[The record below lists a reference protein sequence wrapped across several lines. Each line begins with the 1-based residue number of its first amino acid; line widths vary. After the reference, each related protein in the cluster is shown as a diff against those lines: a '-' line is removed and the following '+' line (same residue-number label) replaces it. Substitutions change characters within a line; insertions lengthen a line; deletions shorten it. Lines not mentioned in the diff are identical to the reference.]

1 MEVVIFD
8 VLFSTSC
15 GGEGTIEYK
24 WWYFMFDLRRSF
36 GGEST
41 VE

>member
-24 WWYFMFDLRRSF
+24 W
-36 GGEST
+36 
-41 VE
+41 